1 MTLSPSTRCWAAIL
15 LAASASFLAYAQSKL
30 PADLDPQSRAR
41 LPYLKK
47 SDMDA
52 KGQKI
57 LDTFSSK
64 DDTLRGP
71 LAFAAYNPAV
81 AQALLDLHNAAV
93 PGGTLDPH
101 MRELAILVACRE
113 TNYNLE
119 WNAHEASGL
128 KAGIDAKVIDIVR
141 YNRPLDGLNE
151 KDASVIRFGRQMF
164 HDRKVDSAT
173 FAKAVE
179 LWGRRGTMD
188 MVAVM
193 NTYAVSGYFAIA
205 VDERSPEGRPE
216 LPAVK

>member
-1 MTLSPSTRCWAAIL
+1 MTLSPSTHWRAAIL
-15 LAASASFLAYAQSKL
+15 LAAASSFLAYAQSKL

-93 PGGTLDPH
+93 PGGTLDSTH
-101 MRELAILVACRE
+101 ARTRD
-113 TNYNLE
+113 
-119 WNAHEASGL
+119 SGRL
-128 KAGIDAKVIDIVR
+128 PR
-141 YNRPLDGLNE
+141 NQLQPR
-151 KDASVIRFGRQMF
+151 
-164 HDRKVDSAT
+164 
-173 FAKAVE
+173 VE
-179 LWGRRGTMD
+179 RT
-188 MVAVM
+188 
-193 NTYAVSGYFAIA
+193 
-205 VDERSPEGRPE
+205 
-216 LPAVK
+216 